1 LLGGGS
7 GFLGYNRAD
16 LRWRNGVLTHLSP
29 WKVSIWDDSNI
40 EPGDRWK
47 AEIFRAISNST
58 AAVAL
63 VSPGYFALVIGL
75 FWIGDCEPL
84 NTLDPN
90 CWLLRSRFARHL
102 TSWG

>member
-1 LLGGGS
+1 MLGGGS

-16 LRWRNGVLTHLSP
+16 LRWRNGVLAHLSP
-29 WKVSIWDDSNI
+29 WKVSIWDDSKI

-47 AEIFRAISNST
+47 AEIWLCT
-58 AAVAL
+58 EAVAL

-75 FWIGDCEPL
+75 FCIGDCEPL

-90 CWLLRSRFARHL
+90 CWLLRSRFARHV